1 MCSTDYELQITD
13 YSTIQKG
20 GEQHMQ
26 KTLLKIGSGLMVAG
40 ATLLP
45 LTVHAEAI
53 NVYLNELSAPLGFN
67 AHPEDLRVII
77 ANIIRVAMGLLG
89 IVAVVIILIGGFTWM
104 TAGGSEEKVEKAKA
118 WIGYGIV
125 GLAVILSAYAI
136 ATFVISSLLSATG
149 AV

>member
-1 MCSTDYELQITD
+1 MR
-13 YSTIQKG
+13 
-20 GEQHMQ
+20 

-40 ATLLP
+40 ASMLP
-45 LTVHAEAI
+45 LAVRAQSI
-53 NVYLNELSAPLGFN
+53 NVYLNELATPLGN
-67 AHPEDLRVII
+67 LPTTDLRIII
-77 ANIIRVAMGLLG
+77 ANIIRIALGLLG

-136 ATFVISSLLSATG
+136 ATFVISSLLSAIG
-149 AV
+149 AS